1 MSFHLAGPALTTTG
15 KRRGKFKFRN
25 AEEARKHRE
34 LESDWK
40 DLLKR
45 QGIEQEEKKRKRAM
59 AAEPLDYKLET
70 PIGRTN
76 TKHIPSRDSGG
87 VAILKPTQMYT
98 GTEMLGIGQLH
109 KSNAVPIF
117 RQQDAE
123 DLAKMRR

>member
-15 KRRGKFKFRN
+15 KPRGKFKFRN
-25 AEEARKHRE
+25 AETARKHRE

-40 DLLKR
+40 ELLKR
-45 QGIEQEEKKRKRAM
+45 QGVEQEEKKRKRAM
-59 AAEPLDYKLET
+59 VAEPLVYKLET
-70 PIGRTN
+70 PVGRTN

>member
-15 KRRGKFKFRN
+15 KLRGKFKFRN

-59 AAEPLDYKLET
+59 IAEPLVYKLET

>member
-1 MSFHLAGPALTTTG
+1 MSFHLAGPALTTNG
-15 KRRGKFKFRN
+15 KSRGKFKFRN
-25 AEEARKHRE
+25 AEAARKHRE

-40 DLLKR
+40 ELLKR
-45 QGIEQEEKKRKRAM
+45 QGIEQEDKKRKRAM
-59 AAEPLDYKLET
+59 VAEPLVYKLET
-70 PIGRTN
+70 PVGRTN

>member
-15 KRRGKFKFRN
+15 KKRGKFKFRN

-59 AAEPLDYKLET
+59 VAEPLVYKLET

>member
-45 QGIEQEEKKRKRAM
+45 QGIEQEEKKKKRAM
-59 AAEPLDYKLET
+59 VAEPLVYKLET

>member
-59 AAEPLDYKLET
+59 VAEPLVYKLET

-98 GTEMLGIGQLH
+98 GTEMLGIGQMH

>member
-15 KRRGKFKFRN
+15 KKRGKFKFRN

-59 AAEPLDYKLET
+59 VAEPLVYKLET
-70 PIGRTN
+70 PVGRTN

>member
-15 KRRGKFKFRN
+15 KPRGKFKFRN
-25 AEEARKHRE
+25 AEAARKYRE

-40 DLLKR
+40 ELLKR

-59 AAEPLDYKLET
+59 VAEPLVYKLET
-70 PIGRTN
+70 PVGRTN

>member
-1 MSFHLAGPALTTTG
+1 MSFHLAGPALTTTR
-15 KRRGKFKFRN
+15 KSRGKFKFRN
-25 AEEARKHRE
+25 AEAARKHRE

-40 DLLKR
+40 ELLKR

-59 AAEPLDYKLET
+59 VAEPLVYKLET
-70 PIGRTN
+70 PVGRTN

>member
-59 AAEPLDYKLET
+59 AAEPLVYKLET

>member
-1 MSFHLAGPALTTTG
+1 MSFHLAGPALTTNG
-15 KRRGKFKFRN
+15 KSRGKFKFRN
-25 AEEARKHRE
+25 AEAARKHRE

-59 AAEPLDYKLET
+59 VAEPLVYKLET

-98 GTEMLGIGQLH
+98 GTEMLGISQMA
-109 KSNAVPIF
+109 KSNAVPVFNSDHIVDIA
-117 RQQDAE
+117 R
-123 DLAKMRR
+123 MRR

>member
-15 KRRGKFKFRN
+15 KSRGKFKFRN

-59 AAEPLDYKLET
+59 VAEPLVYKLET

-98 GTEMLGIGQLH
+98 GTEMLGISQMA
-109 KSNAVPIF
+109 KSNAVPVFNSDHIVDIA
-117 RQQDAE
+117 R
-123 DLAKMRR
+123 MRR